1 MLETK
6 YIWMDG
12 KLVPWKDAKIHVIT
26 HSLHYGSAVFE
37 GLRFYDTEIGPAIF
51 RLEDHTNRLISSAV
65 SIKMQIPFN
74 AEEINSAIIETV
86 KANELKNGYIRPLA
100 YYGYGKMG
108 LRPEG
113 APVNLSIAA
122 WHWDNYLGTE
132 PVNVKTSSF
141 MRFHPKS
148 SITTSKIA
156 GNYVNS
162 ILAGTEATSDGY
174 DEALLLDYEGKVA
187 EGPGENIFVVSD
199 GHLFTPPPG
208 NILAGITRDSVMTIA
223 EDLGIRVEEKPLT
236 LDEIYNADEA
246 FFTGTAAEVAPI
258 KSLDD
263 HDLKNSLGPVTEKI
277 RTTFFNIV
285 NGKDDKY
292 ENWLT
297 VVQ

>member
-12 KLVPWKDAKIHVIT
+12 KLVPWKDARIHVIT

-37 GLRFYDTEIGPAIF
+37 GLRFYGTEIGPAIF

-65 SIKMQIPFN
+65 SIKMQIHFN

-113 APVNLSIAA
+113 APVNLSIAV

-132 PVNVKTSSF
+132 SVNVKTSSF
-141 MRFHPKS
+141 MRFHPRS
-148 SITTSKIA
+148 SITTSKFA

-162 ILAGTEATSDGY
+162 ILAGTEATSQGY

-187 EGPGENIFVVSD
+187 EGPGENIFIVSD
-199 GHLFTPPPG
+199 GKLFTPPLG
-208 NILAGITRDSVMTIA
+208 NILPGITRDCVMTIA

-236 LDEIYNADEA
+236 LDEIYDADEA
-246 FFTGTAAEVAPI
+246 FFTGTAAEIAPI

-263 HDLKNSLGPVTEKI
+263 HALKNSLGPVTEKI
-277 RTTFFNIV
+277 RRSFFNIV

-292 ENWLT
+292 KSWLT
-297 VVQ
+297 VVL

>member
-1 MLETK
+1 MIESK

-12 KLVPWKDAKIHVIT
+12 RLVPWKDAKIHVIT

-37 GLRFYDTEIGPAIF
+37 GIRFYDTEIGPTIF
-51 RLEDHTNRLISSAV
+51 RLEDHTNRLINSAV

-113 APVNLSIAA
+113 APVNLLIAV
-122 WHWDNYLGTE
+122 WPWDNYLGTE

-148 SITTSKIA
+148 FITTSKIA

-162 ILAGTEATSDGY
+162 IFASAEATSEGY

-187 EGPGENIFVVSD
+187 EGPGENIFIVSN

-208 NILAGITRDSVMTIA
+208 NILTGITRDSVMTIA

-236 LDEIYNADEA
+236 LEEIYDSDEA

-263 HDLKNSLGPVTEKI
+263 HALKNSLGPVTEKI
-277 RTTFFNIV
+277 RRTFFNIV

-292 ENWLT
+292 KSWLA

>member
-12 KLVPWKDAKIHVIT
+12 KLVPWKDARIHVIT

-37 GLRFYDTEIGPAIF
+37 GIRFYDTEIGPAIF
-51 RLEDHTNRLISSAV
+51 RLEDHTNRLINSAD

-74 AEEINSAIIETV
+74 AEEINSAVIETV

-113 APVNLSIAA
+113 APVNLSIAV

-132 PVNVKTSSF
+132 SVNVKTSSF

-162 ILAGTEATSDGY
+162 IFASAEATSEGY

-187 EGPGENIFVVSD
+187 EGPGENIFIVSN

-208 NILAGITRDSVMTIA
+208 NILTGITRDSVMTIA

-236 LDEIYNADEA
+236 LDEIYDADEA
-246 FFTGTAAEVAPI
+246 FFTGTAAEIAPI

-263 HDLKNSLGPVTEKI
+263 HALKNSLGPVTEKI
-277 RTTFFNIV
+277 RRSFFNIV

-292 ENWLT
+292 KSWLT